1 MILFKRDNFS
11 SWSSIVVNR
20 AWTPYFNPTLS
31 EITILNW
38 PPLRP
43 RFRRIMILYS
53 RTMSISYRNSIL
65 FFHQPRPNSVLIS
78 STSSIPI
85 IVFHS
90 VFIRPWNISIKYFS
104 FDHVWKTEVKRS
116 VMRFLVVMDCRKSAI
131 EIRKNIHTRFNTLI
145 EFKMNLNDLTLP
157 Y

>member
-1 MILFKRDNFS
+1 MIFYRGKSCVNPLFQPNVIRNNHPKLAPITFPFQAYHD
-11 SWSSIVVNR
+11 SIFAYNVDIVSK
-20 AWTPYFNPTLS
+20 FNP
-31 EITILNW
+31 
-38 PPLRP
+38 
-43 RFRRIMILYS
+43 
-53 RTMSISYRNSIL
+53 

-78 STSSIPI
+78 STPSIPI

-145 EFKMNLNDLTLP
+145 EFKLILNDLILLILIIFNKIF
-157 Y
+157 